1 MQHPTVADEW
11 YPIGTQ
17 FIDSGSSTALNI
29 PNLPL
34 GFAKKGRLVYVA
46 VVNVQIVGAWVR
58 TDGNAVAATPLGGR
72 MMNAGDYEV
81 IYGTSAIENFRVVR
95 ASSGGSVVV
104 EYYVFRATD

>member
-1 MQHPTVADEW
+1 MQHPTVPDEW

-17 FIDSGSSTALNI
+17 FIDSSSSAALSI

-34 GFAKKGRLVYVA
+34 GFAKKGRLVFVA
-46 VVNVQIVGAWVR
+46 VMTVQIVGAWIRV
-58 TDGNAVAATPLGGR
+58 DGNAVAANALGGR
-72 MMNAGDYEV
+72 FMNPGDYEV
-81 IYGTSAIENFRVVR
+81 IYGNSAIEKVRVVR